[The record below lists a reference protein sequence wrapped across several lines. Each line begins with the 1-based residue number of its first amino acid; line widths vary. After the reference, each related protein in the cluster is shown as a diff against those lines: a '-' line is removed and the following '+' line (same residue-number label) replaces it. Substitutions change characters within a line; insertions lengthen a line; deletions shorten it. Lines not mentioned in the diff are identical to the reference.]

1 MKAKDKII
9 VFIKLVRKY
18 GKKLS
23 TLSNLLP
30 LNNDKNNIF
39 NEIYNTINQ
48 FCQMIFNPKLNENT
62 FEMSEIL
69 ITEDSIKNNLV
80 NDNIYTLNI
89 NNKKD
94 NNINFNYDLNG
105 NYHNLIKKYEDKFK
119 VLISENDSLR
129 KMIKSKKKEKG
140 KYGKYIIELN
150 EKLQNEKNINEDLMN
165 KLNSINNLNEEL
177 ENKNHNLQNENIIMR
192 KKYNELSEN
201 LNNNDLI
208 RNKNE
213 MLLNDLNYKNS
224 VIKYLENLLRRT
236 NLNPKL
242 FTENTYKEEYIK
254 SLNNN
259 DNEFNINEN
268 LIDNNDSIS
277 NFNNIKLYN
286 NKKNDNNNINLKE
299 NIQINNILKKNKN
312 ISNRNRNRLYE
323 NEEVFI
329 RPTQIKREIECLDD
343 EILNLQNQIKKML
356 NK

>member
-39 NEIYNTINQ
+39 NEIYNTINEIYNTINQ

-69 ITEDSIKNNLV
+69 ITENSIKNNFV

-129 KMIKSKKKEKG
+129 KIIKSKKKEKG
-140 KYGKYIIELN
+140 K
-150 EKLQNEKNINEDLMN
+150 
-165 KLNSINNLNEEL
+165 
-177 ENKNHNLQNENIIMR
+177 
-192 KKYNELSEN
+192 
-201 LNNNDLI
+201 
-208 RNKNE
+208 
-213 MLLNDLNYKNS
+213 
-224 VIKYLENLLRRT
+224 
-236 NLNPKL
+236 
-242 FTENTYKEEYIK
+242 
-254 SLNNN
+254 
-259 DNEFNINEN
+259 
-268 LIDNNDSIS
+268 
-277 NFNNIKLYN
+277 
-286 NKKNDNNNINLKE
+286 
-299 NIQINNILKKNKN
+299 
-312 ISNRNRNRLYE
+312 
-323 NEEVFI
+323 
-329 RPTQIKREIECLDD
+329 
-343 EILNLQNQIKKML
+343 
-356 NK
+356 